1 MEFPA
6 RTAVLPLTALM
17 LASLPA
23 AALAPRPD
31 EGLNTQVSAIVD
43 LFYGHDFERAAPAA
57 AALEARYP
65 GRPEGPL
72 LAAIVAYQRW
82 TAEGRLDDRSWR
94 DVDREL
100 TRAIDSAQE
109 LEKTSP
115 AESNYY
121 LGAALGFR
129 ARGLGAQK
137 RFLSAVPAAASSLR
151 HLKKALALDP
161 TLADARLGLGM
172 YHYFAARLPPAAK
185 PFARLLTGE
194 PGDREKGLS
203 ELWSVA
209 NSSGA
214 MRMEARSVLSM
225 ILSKNDEADWDGA
238 ERLLAELM
246 RRYPRNPLYRLR
258 RAYVAERRGDLE
270 AASALA
276 DPDGA
281 WISALNP
288 GLRDNARA
296 WALYRAAECD
306 LLRGRL
312 DAGARRLAA
321 LDERTAPKGLRDWIL
336 LRRAN
341 LDDARGRRDA
351 AKAGYARIKE
361 KSAATAAQSF
371 LAAPF
376 PGGPRDVAPFFTGY

>member
-1 MEFPA
+1 MKLSGRSA
-6 RTAVLPLTALM
+6 ALALAALPL
-17 LASLPA
+17 ASFSMSAP
-23 AALAPRPD
+23 APRPD
-31 EGLNTQVSAIVD
+31 DGLKAEVSAVVD

-57 AALEARYP
+57 AAVEARHP
-65 GRPEGPL
+65 GHPEGPL
-72 LAAIVAYQRW
+72 LVAIVAYQRW
-82 TAEGRLDDRSWR
+82 NADGRHDETAWR
-94 DVDREL
+94 DVDRDLARTMDE
-100 TRAIDSAQE
+100 AKA

-129 ARGLGAQK
+129 ARGLAAQK
-137 RFLSAVPAAASSLR
+137 RFLGAVPAAAASLR

-161 TLADARLGLGM
+161 SLVDARLGLGM

-185 PFARLLTGE
+185 PFARVLTGE
-194 PGDREKGLS
+194 PGDRAKGLS

-209 NSSGA
+209 DSSGV

-225 ILSKNDEADWDGA
+225 ILSKNDEADWVGA
-238 ERLLAELM
+238 EKLLAELM
-246 RRYPRNPLYRLR
+246 GRYPRNPLYRLR

-270 AASALA
+270 QASALA

-281 WISALNP
+281 WIPALHP
-288 GLRDNARA
+288 GLRDNARD

-306 LLRGRL
+306 LLQGRL
-312 DAGARRLAA
+312 DAGTRRLAA
-321 LDERTAPKGLRDWIL
+321 LDERTAPKGMGDWIV

-341 LDDARGRRDA
+341 LDDARGRRDE

-361 KSAATAAQSF
+361 KSAAAAAKSF

>member
-1 MEFPA
+1 MRLPA
-6 RTAVLPLTALM
+6 RTAAL
-17 LASLPA
+17 SL
-23 AALAPRPD
+23 AALLLAPLRAAGATRSGD
-31 EGLNTQVSAIVD
+31 GMQAEIASIVD
-43 LFYGHDFERAAPAA
+43 LFYGHDFDRAAPAA
-57 AALEARYP
+57 AAFEERHP
-65 GRPEGPL
+65 GHPAGPL
-72 LAAIVAYQRW
+72 LEAIVEFQRW
-82 TAEGRLDDRSWR
+82 TAAGRLEGASW
-94 DVDREL
+94 DAVDRNL
-100 TRAIDSAQE
+100 SRAVDEAKA

-129 ARGLGAQK
+129 ARGLAAQK

-161 TLADARLGLGM
+161 TLEDARLGLGM
-172 YHYFAARLPPAAK
+172 YHYFAARMPPAAK
-185 PFARLLTGE
+185 PFARVLTGE

-214 MRMEARSVLSM
+214 ARMEARSVLSM
-225 ILSKNDEADWDGA
+225 ILSKNDEADWNGA
-238 ERLLAELM
+238 EKLLAELM
-246 RRYPRNPLYRLR
+246 GRYPRNPLYRLR

-270 AASALA
+270 QAAALA

-281 WISALNP
+281 WIAALHP
-288 GLRDNARA
+288 DLRDNARA

-306 LLRGRL
+306 LFRGRL
-312 DAGARRLAA
+312 DSGAKRLAS
-321 LDERTAPKGLRDWIL
+321 LDERKSPKGLREWIV

-341 LDDARGRRDA
+341 VDDARGRREA
-351 AKAGYARIKE
+351 AKAAYALIKE
-361 KSAATAAQSF
+361 KTASAAARGF

-376 PGGPRDVAPFFTGY
+376 PGGPRDVAPFFSGY